1 MKQNISIFDLA
12 VTASV
17 AIAANT
23 FVSATGATAAAAGNA
38 LGVATFNA
46 AIGQVVTCNVIGTA
60 TVIAGAAIAKGDAV
74 EVGATGFAITK
85 ATGVTVGRALNA
97 TAAAGEF
104 VEVLLIAN

>member
-12 VTASV
+12 IHTTA

-23 FVSATGATAAAAGNA
+23 FVAVTGTPAVAAGNA
-38 LGVATFNA
+38 LGVATFDA
-46 AIGQVVTCNVIGTA
+46 AIGATVTCNVIGTA
-60 TVIAGAAIAKGDAV
+60 TVIAGGAIAKGAAV
-74 EVGATGFAITK
+74 EVGATGFAVTK

-97 TAAAGEF
+97 TLLAGEF